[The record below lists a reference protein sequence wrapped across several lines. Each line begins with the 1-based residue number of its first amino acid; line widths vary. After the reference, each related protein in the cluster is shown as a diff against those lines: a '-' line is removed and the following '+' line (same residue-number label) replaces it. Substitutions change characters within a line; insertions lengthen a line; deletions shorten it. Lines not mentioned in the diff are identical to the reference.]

1 MVRVKE
7 IVDSETGE
15 KYIRLVIGSFTTLGS
30 PMGGVYCVGL
40 DKCSNIKVCIRDI
53 SYDNDKWYT
62 VLELFDLIDS
72 TGLSLLGFKI
82 NRNIKDIHRI
92 MEKIERNC
100 EVVIGTVFEGYSDD
114 EIYKALRYKFLGFDF
129 DEYGKVSRIPKGQ
142 VKGGVLYIPSI
153 LRRFS
158 FTLEYEGRDRFHTI
172 SVCKDFDSKDRDSVN
187 GMYKLITWFE
197 TTAILVRRD

>member
-40 DKCSNIKVCIRDI
+40 DKCSNIKVCIRDS
-53 SYDNDKWYT
+53 SYGNDNWYT
-62 VLELFDLIDS
+62 VLELFDIIES
-72 TGLSLLGFKI
+72 TGLSLVGFRI

-92 MEKIERNC
+92 AEKIERNC

-129 DEYGKVSRIPKGQ
+129 DEFGKVNKIPRGH
-142 VKGGVLYIPSI
+142 VKDGVLYIPSI

-172 SVCKDFDSKDRDSVN
+172 SVCKDFDAKDTDSFN
-187 GMYKLITWFE
+187 GVYRLKTWFGGI
-197 TTAILVRRD
+197 AVLVYRD